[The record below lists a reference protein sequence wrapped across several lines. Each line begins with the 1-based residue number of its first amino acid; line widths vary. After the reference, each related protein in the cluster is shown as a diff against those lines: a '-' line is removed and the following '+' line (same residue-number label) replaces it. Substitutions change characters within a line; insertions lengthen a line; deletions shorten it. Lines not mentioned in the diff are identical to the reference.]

1 MIDRRSLLARGAVLS
16 SALFAP
22 RLAWA
27 AAPTERRLVFVIQR
41 GAADGLATLAPTGD
55 PAYSALRGELADLGG
70 GTKLDGLFTL
80 HPSLAQVAARYQ
92 AGEALF
98 VHATASPYRDRSHFD
113 GQNVLETGG
122 KLPYDRDDGWMN
134 RLIGLLPGGDAKAL
148 ALSPAIPTALRGPAS
163 VSSYAPT
170 NLPEASAEYLQRIE
184 RLYAGDAQLHTLW
197 SEAVQTRAMAAGL
210 GEDGG
215 RGAAA
220 TGKLAASLMT
230 GVEGAR
236 LMMIESNGWDT
247 HAGQRGRLTNQLS
260 GLDALLA
267 ALREDLGTAW
277 ADTLVIVASEF
288 GRTAAVNGTGG
299 TDHGTGG
306 LAFMLGGTVKGGRVL
321 ADWPGLGQAALYEGR
336 DLKPTTPLDTVLTG
350 AIAGHFRLDPAR
362 AARSLFPGGAGKALD
377 GLVRTQLSP
386 ARPQSGRLPSWLK
399 ST

>member
-1 MIDRRSLLARGAVLS
+1 MIDRRSLLVRGAVLS

-55 PAYSALRGELADLGG
+55 PAYAGLRGELADLGG
-70 GTKLDGLFTL
+70 GIKLDGLFTL
-80 HPSLAQVAARYQ
+80 HPSLAQLAARYQ

-170 NLPEASAEYLQRIE
+170 NLPEASTEYLQRIG
-184 RLYAGDAQLHTLW
+184 RLYAGDAQLHALW

-230 GVEGAR
+230 GAEGAR

-260 GLDALLA
+260 GLDAMLA
-267 ALREDLGTAW
+267 ALREGLGTAW
-277 ADTLVIVASEF
+277 ADTLVIVATEF

-306 LAFMLGGTVKGGRVL
+306 LAFMLGGAVKGGRVL

-336 DLKPTTPLDTVLTG
+336 DLKPTTPLETVLTG

-377 GLVRTQLSP
+377 GLVRT
-386 ARPQSGRLPSWLK
+386 
-399 ST
+399 

>member
-1 MIDRRSLLARGAVLS
+1 MIDRRSLLTRSALLS
-16 SALFAP
+16 GALFAP

-55 PAYSALRGELADLGG
+55 PAYASLRGELADLGG

-80 HPSLAQVAARYQ
+80 HPSLTQLAARYQ

-148 ALSPAIPTALRGPAS
+148 ALSPAIPTALRGPAT

-170 NLPEASAEYLQRIE
+170 NLPDASAEFLQRVG
-184 RLYAGDAQLHTLW
+184 RLYADDPQLHGLW
-197 SEAVQTRAMAAGL
+197 SEAVQTRAMASTV
-210 GEDGG
+210 GEDNG

-220 TGKLAASLMT
+220 AGKLAASLMT
-230 GVEGAR
+230 GPEGAR
-236 LMMIESNGWDT
+236 LVMVESNGWDT
-247 HAGQRGRLTNQLS
+247 HAGQRGRLANQLG
-260 GLDALLA
+260 GLDAMLG
-267 ALREDLGTAW
+267 ALRDGLGAAW
-277 ADTLVIVASEF
+277 ADTLVIVATEF
-288 GRTAAVNGTGG
+288 GRTAAANGTGG

-306 LAFMLGGTVKGGRVL
+306 LAFMLGGRVKGGRVL
-321 ADWPGLGQAALYEGR
+321 ADWPGLSPSALYEGR
-336 DLKPTTPLDTVLTG
+336 DLKPTTPLDAVLSG
-350 AIAGHFRLDPAR
+350 ALAGHFGLDPAL
-362 AARSLFPGGAGKALD
+362 AARTLFPGGASKPLE
-377 GLVRTQLSP
+377 GLIR
-386 ARPQSGRLPSWLK
+386 A
-399 ST
+399 